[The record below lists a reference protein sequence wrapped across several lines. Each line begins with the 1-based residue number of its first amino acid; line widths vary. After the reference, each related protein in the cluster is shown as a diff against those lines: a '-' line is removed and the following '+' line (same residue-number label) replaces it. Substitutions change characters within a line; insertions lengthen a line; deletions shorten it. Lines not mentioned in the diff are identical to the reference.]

1 MQGDA
6 SMQIR
11 FIVTV
16 AYFVLAIYCFGGG
29 VISGVM
35 YYPSW
40 KLVGVEDLPAVHK
53 SVLSRIFVFVPFVF
67 LAVLVNLLLIWF
79 HHPAMSTPLIGIA
92 AALHLFILVVS
103 FTLFLPIHNQL
114 DTAKSVEMI
123 DRLVA
128 YDRYLRLVPGCI
140 IMTATIVMLYQVVS
154 ASAR

>member
-1 MQGDA
+1 MD
-6 SMQIR
+6 IR
-11 FIVTV
+11 VILTV
-16 AYFVLAIYCFGGG
+16 AYFVLAIYDFGGG
-29 VISGVM
+29 VISGVL

-40 KLVGVEDLPAVHK
+40 KLVGAEDLPDVHK

-79 HHPAMSTPLIGIA
+79 HHPAMSTPLICIA

-103 FTLFLPIHNQL
+103 FTLFLPIHSQL
-114 DTAKSVEMI
+114 DKAKSVELI

-140 IMTATIVMLYQVVS
+140 IMTATIVML
-154 ASAR
+154 

>member
-1 MQGDA
+1 
-6 SMQIR
+6 MQIR

-67 LAVLVNLLLIWF
+67 LAVLANFLLIWF
-79 HHPAMSTPLIGIA
+79 HHPAMSTPLILIA
-92 AALHLFILVVS
+92 AVLYLFIVVVTATLVI
-103 FTLFLPIHNQL
+103 PIHKKL
-114 DTAKSVEMI
+114 DQAKSVELI
-123 DRLVA
+123 DRIVK
-128 YDRYLRLVPGCI
+128 YHVYLRVIPGI
-140 IMTATIVMLYQVVS
+140 IKMVVVVVLLYQVVS
-154 ASAR
+154 ASSR